1 MKYVRLTL
9 RHPREMRNPMRSF
22 IMEHEAMERAELLNW
37 NLSHPER
44 DYVLFRIVG
53 EMAPYADAVD
63 AAPLILDYELTPL
76 DDGSFYASIEHE
88 KRDVD
93 ADFRTAFAGTSILVI
108 PPITYTSDGAM
119 LMELVGKAGDMQ
131 TVMDDM
137 DADIDVAVEQVGEY
151 DSPRTR
157 LWSTLTE
164 RQRSALR
171 TAVNVGYYAVPREAG
186 VEAVAKE
193 MNCAPSTASTHLRN
207 AESRVVRELVQST
220 CR

>member
-22 IMEHEAMERAELLNW
+22 IMEHDAMERAELLNW
-37 NLSHPER
+37 NLSHEDR

-53 EMAPYADAVD
+53 EMEPYAEAVD
-63 AAPLILDYELTPL
+63 AAPLIHDYELTPL
-76 DDGSFYASIEHE
+76 DDASFYAYIEHE

-119 LMELVGKAGDMQ
+119 RMELVGKSADMRA
-131 TVMDDM
+131 VMEDV
-137 DADIDVAVEQVGEY
+137 DADIDVSVEQVSEY
-151 DSPRTR
+151 DTPQMG
-157 LWSTLTE
+157 LWAELTE
-164 RQRSALR
+164 RQRSALE
-171 TAVNVGYYAVPREAG
+171 TAVAVGYYDVPREAG

-207 AESRVVRELVQST
+207 AESRIVRKLVQST
-220 CR
+220 